1 MTKPCARD
9 FGLAAGSLPPGP
21 GNSISDVPGVTVGHR
36 TVDDGTHRTGVTVVL
51 PCAENPFTHKLAAA
65 CHVLNG
71 FGKSA
76 GLMQIA
82 ELGTL
87 ESPVALTNTL
97 NVGLV
102 SDALVE
108 YLARRCEAEGA
119 ALRSVNPVVLECND
133 GTLSDIRHRAVTQ
146 EHVFSAIEDASA
158 DFAEGAVGAGRGMIC
173 HGLKGGVGTASR
185 LMRLSGRDHTLGV
198 LVLTNH
204 GRLEDL
210 RIGGEAVGARL
221 GRTPGVSEASDK
233 GSCIVVAATDL
244 PLSARQLGR
253 VVRRAAVGLHRLG
266 SYLGHG
272 SGEVFLG
279 FSTANRFL
287 SGDTRD
293 ILPCSVLNEERLD
306 LPFRAIAEATEEAV
320 LNSLFAADSVT
331 GYDGTVVR
339 SLREFWRP

>member
-1 MTKPCARD
+1 MNAARARD
-9 FGLAAGSLPPGP
+9 FGLSFGVLPTGAH
-21 GNSISDVPGVTVGHR
+21 NSVSDVPGVTVGHR
-36 TVDDGTHRTGVTVVL
+36 TVNDGTHRTGVTVLL
-51 PCAENPFTHKLAAA
+51 PCPEDPFTHKLTAA

-108 YLARRCEAEGA
+108 YLARRSEAEGVP
-119 ALRSVNPVVLECND
+119 LRSVNPVVLECND

-146 EHVFSAIEDASA
+146 EHVFSAIRDASP
-158 DFAEGAVGAGRGMIC
+158 DFSEGAVGAGRGMIC
-173 HGLKGGVGTASR
+173 HGLKGGIGSASR
-185 LMRLSGRDHTLGV
+185 LLRLGGRDYTLGV

-204 GRLEDL
+204 GKLEDL
-210 RIGGEAVGARL
+210 QIGGVPVGARL
-221 GRTPGVSEASDK
+221 ADSLRAPEAPDK

-244 PLSARQLGR
+244 PLSSRQLGR

-266 SYLGHG
+266 SYIGQG

-279 FSTANRFL
+279 FSTANRFPE
-287 SGDTRD
+287 GDARD
-293 ILPCSVLNEERLD
+293 ILPCAILKEERLD
-306 LPFRAIAEATEEAV
+306 LPFRAAAEATEEAV
-320 LNSLFAADSVT
+320 LNSLFAAETVT

-339 SLREFWRP
+339 SLRELWRP